1 LSNRFEIAETAT
13 FQRSISKKEF
23 VKIYNKI
30 KTYVYP
36 QLRINPFFGKNI
48 KKLKGEFKDVYRYRI
63 GEYRIDKN
71 LLLVVGSIRNVLLCV
86 KNILPQDVVARHCWP
101 C

>member
-1 LSNRFEIAETAT
+1 MLNRFEIAETET
-13 FQRSISKKEF
+13 FQRSVSKKEIS
-23 VKIYNKI
+23 KIYNKI

-63 GEYRIDKN
+63 GEYRLFYQVAEKQILIFIMD
-71 LLLVVGSIRNVLLCV
+71 IV
-86 KNILPQDVVARHCWP
+86 KRKDAY
-101 C
+101 

>member
-1 LSNRFEIAETAT
+1 MLNRFEIAETDT
-13 FQRSISKKEF
+13 FQRSISKKEIS
-23 VKIYNKI
+23 KIYNKI

-63 GEYRIDKN
+63 GEYRLFYQVAEKQILIFIMD
-71 LLLVVGSIRNVLLCV
+71 IV
-86 KNILPQDVVARHCWP
+86 KRKDAY
-101 C
+101 

>member
-1 LSNRFEIAETAT
+1 MSNRFAIAETET
-13 FQRSISKKEF
+13 FQRAISKKEF

-63 GEYRIDKN
+63 GDYRLFYHVEEKQILIFIMN
-71 LLLVVGSIRNVLLCV
+71 IV
-86 KNILPQDVVARHCWP
+86 KRKDAY
-101 C
+101 

>member
-1 LSNRFEIAETAT
+1 MLNRFEIAETET
-13 FQRSISKKEF
+13 FQRVISKKDIS
-23 VKIYNKI
+23 KIYNKV

-63 GEYRIDKN
+63 GEYRLFYQFDEKQ
-71 LLLVVGSIRNVLLCV
+71 
-86 KNILPQDVVARHCWP
+86 ILIFIMDIMKRKDAY
-101 C
+101 

>member
-1 LSNRFEIAETAT
+1 MSNRFEIAETET

-23 VKIYNKI
+23 IKTYNKI

-63 GEYRIDKN
+63 GEYRLFYRIDEKQ
-71 LLLVVGSIRNVLLCV
+71 
-86 KNILPQDVVARHCWP
+86 ILIFIMDIAKRKDAY
-101 C
+101 

>member
-1 LSNRFEIAETAT
+1 LSNRFEIAETET

-23 VKIYNKI
+23 IKIYNKI

-48 KKLKGEFKDVYRYRI
+48 KKLKGEFKDIYRYRI
-63 GEYRIDKN
+63 GECRLFYQIDEKQI
-71 LLLVVGSIRNVLLCV
+71 LIFIMDIV
-86 KNILPQDVVARHCWP
+86 KRQDAY
-101 C
+101 

>member
-1 LSNRFEIAETAT
+1 MGSIELLNRFEIAETET
-13 FQRSISKKEF
+13 FQRSISKKEISR
-23 VKIYNKI
+23 IYNKI

-63 GEYRIDKN
+63 GEYSLFYQVDEKQILIFIMD
-71 LLLVVGSIRNVLLCV
+71 IV
-86 KNILPQDVVARHCWP
+86 KRKDAY
-101 C
+101 

>member
-1 LSNRFEIAETAT
+1 MLNRFEIAETET

-63 GEYRIDKN
+63 GEYRLFYQVDEKQ
-71 LLLVVGSIRNVLLCV
+71 
-86 KNILPQDVVARHCWP
+86 ILIFIMDIAKRKDAY
-101 C
+101 

>member
-1 LSNRFEIAETAT
+1 M
-13 FQRSISKKEF
+13 
-23 VKIYNKI
+23 
-30 KTYVYP
+30 
-36 QLRINPFFGKNI
+36 NPAADI
-48 KKLKGEFKDVYRYRI
+48 VID
-63 GEYRIDKN
+63 IDKN

>member
-1 LSNRFEIAETAT
+1 MSNRFEIAETET

-23 VKIYNKI
+23 VKIYNKT

-36 QLRINPFFGKNI
+36 QLRINPFFGNNI

-63 GEYRIDKN
+63 GEYRLFYKIDEKQ
-71 LLLVVGSIRNVLLCV
+71 
-86 KNILPQDVVARHCWP
+86 ILIFIMDIAKRKDAY
-101 C
+101 

>member
-1 LSNRFEIAETAT
+1 MSNRFAIAETET

-63 GEYRIDKN
+63 GEYRLFYQVAEKQILIFSMD
-71 LLLVVGSIRNVLLCV
+71 IV
-86 KNILPQDVVARHCWP
+86 KRKDAY
-101 C
+101 

>member
-1 LSNRFEIAETAT
+1 LLNRFEIAETET

-36 QLRINPFFGKNI
+36 QLRINPFFGNNI

-63 GEYRIDKN
+63 GEYRLFYQVDEKQ
-71 LLLVVGSIRNVLLCV
+71 
-86 KNILPQDVVARHCWP
+86 ILIFIMDIAKRKDAY
-101 C
+101 

>member
-1 LSNRFEIAETAT
+1 LLNRFEIAETET

-36 QLRINPFFGKNI
+36 QLRINPFFGNNI
-48 KKLKGEFKDVYRYRI
+48 KKIKGEFKDVYRYRI
-63 GEYRIDKN
+63 GEYRLFYQVSEKQ
-71 LLLVVGSIRNVLLCV
+71 
-86 KNILPQDVVARHCWP
+86 ILIFIMDIAKRKDAY
-101 C
+101 

>member
-1 LSNRFEIAETAT
+1 MLNRFEIAETET

-36 QLRINPFFGKNI
+36 QLRINPFFGNNI
-48 KKLKGEFKDVYRYRI
+48 KKLKGEFKEVYRYRI
-63 GEYRIDKN
+63 GEYRLFYQVSEKQ
-71 LLLVVGSIRNVLLCV
+71 
-86 KNILPQDVVARHCWP
+86 ILIFIMDIAKRKDAY
-101 C
+101 

>member
-1 LSNRFEIAETAT
+1 LLNRFEIAETET
-13 FQRSISKKEF
+13 FQRVISKKDIS
-23 VKIYNKI
+23 KIYNKV

-63 GEYRIDKN
+63 GEYRLFYQVDEKQ
-71 LLLVVGSIRNVLLCV
+71 
-86 KNILPQDVVARHCWP
+86 ILIFIMDIMKRKEAY
-101 C
+101 

>member
-1 LSNRFEIAETAT
+1 MSNRFEIAETET

-48 KKLKGEFKDVYRYRI
+48 KKLKGEFKNIYRFRI
-63 GEYRIDKN
+63 GEYRLFYQVDEKQ
-71 LLLVVGSIRNVLLCV
+71 
-86 KNILPQDVVARHCWP
+86 ILIFIMDVVKRKDAY
-101 C
+101 

>member
-1 LSNRFEIAETAT
+1 MSNRFEIAETET

-36 QLRINPFFGKNI
+36 QLKINPFFGKNI

-63 GEYRIDKN
+63 GEYRLFYQVAEKQILIFIMD
-71 LLLVVGSIRNVLLCV
+71 IV
-86 KNILPQDVVARHCWP
+86 KRKDAY
-101 C
+101 

>member
-1 LSNRFEIAETAT
+1 MFNRFEIAETET

-23 VKIYNKI
+23 AKIYNKI

-36 QLRINPFFGKNI
+36 QLRTNPFFGRNI

-63 GEYRIDKN
+63 GEYR
-71 LLLVVGSIRNVLLCV
+71 LFYQVGEKQILIFIMDIV
-86 KNILPQDVVARHCWP
+86 KRKDAY
-101 C
+101 

>member
-1 LSNRFEIAETAT
+1 MLNRFEIAETET
-13 FQRSISKKEF
+13 FQRSMSKKEF

-36 QLRINPFFGKNI
+36 QLRINPFFGNNI

-63 GEYRIDKN
+63 GEYRLFYQVDEKQ
-71 LLLVVGSIRNVLLCV
+71 
-86 KNILPQDVVARHCWP
+86 ILIFIMDIAKRKDAY
-101 C
+101 

>member
-1 LSNRFEIAETAT
+1 LLNRFEIAETET

-63 GEYRIDKN
+63 GEYRLFYQVSEKQ
-71 LLLVVGSIRNVLLCV
+71 
-86 KNILPQDVVARHCWP
+86 ILIFIMDIAKRKDAY
-101 C
+101 

>member
-1 LSNRFEIAETAT
+1 MLNRFEIAETET
-13 FQRSISKKEF
+13 FQRSISKKEIS
-23 VKIYNKI
+23 KIYNKI

-63 GEYRIDKN
+63 GEYRLFYQVAEKQILIFSMD
-71 LLLVVGSIRNVLLCV
+71 IV
-86 KNILPQDVVARHCWP
+86 KGKDAY
-101 C
+101 

>member
-1 LSNRFEIAETAT
+1 LSNRFEIAETET

-48 KKLKGEFKDVYRYRI
+48 KRLKGEFKDVYRYRI
-63 GEYRIDKN
+63 GEYRLFYQVDEKQILIFIMD
-71 LLLVVGSIRNVLLCV
+71 IV
-86 KNILPQDVVARHCWP
+86 KRKDAN
-101 C
+101 

>member
-1 LSNRFEIAETAT
+1 KKD
-13 FQRSISKKEF
+13 IS
-23 VKIYNKI
+23 KIYNKI

-63 GEYRIDKN
+63 GEYRLFYQVDEKQILIFIMD
-71 LLLVVGSIRNVLLCV
+71 IV
-86 KNILPQDVVARHCWP
+86 KRTDAY
-101 C
+101 